1 MCAVPN
7 NLATSF
13 GVAMQALSFLPDSF
27 AEYEDLKAILDAGSA
42 SFEIR
47 TLCEA
52 RVHGRTFPV
61 LTASI
66 GSSDPL
72 APAIGFF
79 GGIHGLERI
88 GTQLVLDYMRSL
100 LSRLEWD
107 ELLVRQLQSIR
118 LIFMPI
124 CNPGGMWAATRANP
138 NGVDLMRNA
147 PQDADARVPLLA
159 GGQRLGAWL
168 PWYRGRRGAPMEAEA
183 AALLTLVE
191 TELASRPLSFALDC
205 HSGYGW
211 SDSIWFPYART
222 RKLMPHLPEMYMLK
236 TMFERAHPHHGYA
249 FEPQSHQYLLHGDL
263 WDCAYDR
270 APSENVFL
278 PMTLELGSW
287 LWIKKNP
294 RQLFSR
300 QGMFNP
306 VKAHRTARVL
316 RRHANLLDFLTRA
329 AFASQRWLPQG
340 SRRQQLLHHAI
351 QHWYRTASV

>member
-1 MCAVPN
+1 
-7 NLATSF
+7 
-13 GVAMQALSFLPDSF
+13 MQALSFLPDTF
-27 AEYEDLKAILDAGSA
+27 AEYDELQAILEVGSG

-47 TLCEA
+47 SMCET
-52 RVHGRTFPV
+52 RVRGRTFAV
-61 LTASI
+61 QTASI
-66 GSSDPL
+66 GSRDPR

-88 GTQLVLDYMRSL
+88 GTQLVLDYMRAL
-100 LSRLEWD
+100 LGRLEWD

-118 LIFMPI
+118 LIFVPI
-124 CNPGGMWAATRANP
+124 VNPGGMWAATRANP

-147 PQDADARVPLLA
+147 PQDAEERVPWLA
-159 GGQRLGAWL
+159 GGQRVGSWL

-183 AALLTLVE
+183 QALLRVVAD
-191 TELASRPLSFALDC
+191 ELAARPLSFALDC

-211 SDSIWFPYART
+211 SDSIWFPYAKT
-222 RKLMPHLPEMYMLK
+222 RRPMPHLPEMYALK
-236 TMFERAHPHHGYA
+236 TMFERAHPHHGYM

-270 APSENVFL
+270 APPPNIFL

-294 RQLFSR
+294 RQIFSR

-306 VKAHRTARVL
+306 LKAHRTARVL

-329 AFASQRWLPQG
+329 AYASQRWLPQG
-340 SRRQQLLHHAI
+340 SRREQLLDSATEL
-351 QHWYRTASV
+351 WYKPGKP

>member
-1 MCAVPN
+1 
-7 NLATSF
+7 
-13 GVAMQALSFLPDSF
+13 MQSLSFLPDSF

-42 SFEIR
+42 SFEVC

-52 RVHGRTFPV
+52 HVRGRTFPV
-61 LTASI
+61 LKASI
-66 GSSDPL
+66 GSSDPQ

-100 LSRLEWD
+100 VSRLEWD

-147 PQDADARVPLLA
+147 PQDADERVPLLA

-183 AALLTLVE
+183 AALLELVD

-211 SDSIWFPYART
+211 RDSIWFPYART
-222 RKLMPHLPEMYMLK
+222 RKLMPHLPEMFMLK
-236 TMFERAHPHHGYA
+236 SMFERAHPHHGYA

-270 APSENVFL
+270 APQESVFL

-287 LWIKKNP
+287 VWIKKNP

-329 AFASQRWLPQG
+329 AFASQRLVAAGQP
-340 SRRQQLLHHAI
+340 APA
-351 QHWYRTASV
+351 TAA